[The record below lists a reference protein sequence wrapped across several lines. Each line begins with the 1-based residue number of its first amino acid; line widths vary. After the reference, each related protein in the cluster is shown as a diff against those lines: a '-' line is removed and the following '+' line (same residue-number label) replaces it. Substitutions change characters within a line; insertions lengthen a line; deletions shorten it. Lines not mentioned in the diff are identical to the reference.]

1 MLSRLSFKDVLTVF
15 FGLNFNVEKRA
26 NVHNFKKT
34 TFAQI
39 IKMNPK
45 HLPQS
50 ILKNLGIENLNEMQE
65 VAQDAILHDNN
76 ILLLS
81 PTGSGKTLAFLLPVL
96 ELLNPEFLSVQCLIL
111 VPSRELGLQIE
122 QVWKKMG
129 TDYKINVCYGG
140 HSIDTEIKNLSNPPA
155 VLIGTPG
162 RIADH
167 IERGTFRLDKI
178 QTMVLDEFDK
188 SLQLGFH
195 EQMSFIIGKLP
206 KLNKRVLVSATSDI
220 EIPKY
225 TRVIN
230 PTILDFIPEED
241 EAASNLSM
249 KMVVS
254 KDKDKLTSLFNL
266 ICSLKS
272 EAAIVFCNHRDAAE
286 RISDTLNEKGI
297 YATYYHGGM
306 DQDERERALIQ
317 FRNGSMSYLITTDL
331 AARGLDIPEM
341 NHVIHY
347 HLPSK
352 ADEFTHRNGR
362 TARML
367 ASGTAYIVVN
377 DSEKKMDYIDYSIP
391 VLNVE
396 APKSLPKPPQYQTI
410 YISGGKKNKLNKIDI
425 VGFFSQKGK
434 LEKGDLGLIEV
445 KDFISFAAVKFNKVK
460 DLLHVIK
467 DEKMKG
473 KKFKIEVARKV
484 IKKVEE

>member
-1 MLSRLSFKDVLTVF
+1 MPFPFELKKNYFCRMT
-15 FGLNFNVEKRA
+15 
-26 NVHNFKKT
+26 NFKHS
-34 TFAQI
+34 
-39 IKMNPK
+39 NN
-45 HLPQS
+45 
-50 ILKNLGIENLNEMQE
+50 ILLNLGIESLNDMQAT
-65 VAQDAILHDNN
+65 AQQTILNDRNV
-76 ILLLS
+76 LLLS
-81 PTGSGKTLAFLLPVL
+81 PTGSGKTLAFLLPIF
-96 ELLNPEFLSVQCLIL
+96 EMLNEDIKTVQCLIL

-129 TDYKINVCYGG
+129 TNYKVNVCYGG
-140 HSIDTEIKNLSNPPA
+140 HSIETEIKNLSNPPA

-167 IERGTFRLDKI
+167 IDRGTFTADTITTLI
-178 QTMVLDEFDK
+178 LDEFDK

-195 EQMSFIIGKLP
+195 EQMSFIIARLP
-206 KLNKRVLVSATSDI
+206 KLNKRILVSATSDI

-225 TRVIN
+225 TRVIH
-230 PTILDFIPEED
+230 PTVLDFIPEE
-241 EAASNLSM
+241 EAKTNLSM

-254 KDKDKLTSLFNL
+254 PHKDKIESLFQL
-266 ICSLKS
+266 ICSLQS
-272 EAAIVFCNHRDAAE
+272 ESAIIFCNHRDAAE

-317 FRNGSMSYLITTDL
+317 FRNGSVNYLVTTDL

-341 NHVIHY
+341 KHVIHY

-352 ADEFTHRNGR
+352 EDEFTHRNGR

-367 ASGTAYIVVN
+367 ASGTSYIIVHE
-377 DSEKKMDYIDYSIP
+377 SEKKLDYIDYGMKL
-391 VLNVE
+391 LNVE
-396 APKSLPKPPQYQTI
+396 NSNRLPKAPEFQTI

-445 KDFISFAAVKFNKVK
+445 KDFISFAAVKSLKVK
-460 DLLHVIK
+460 DLLKNIR

-473 KKFKIEVARKV
+473 KKYKIEVARKV
-484 IKKVEE
+484 IKKEEDK

>member
-1 MLSRLSFKDVLTVF
+1 M
-15 FGLNFNVEKRA
+15 N
-26 NVHNFKKT
+26 KKHHS
-34 TFAQI
+34 
-39 IKMNPK
+39 NN
-45 HLPQS
+45 
-50 ILKNLGIENLNEMQE
+50 ILLNLGIESLNEMQE
-65 VAQDAILHDNN
+65 VAQDVILNDNN

-81 PTGSGKTLAFLLPVL
+81 PTGSGKTLAFLLPIFEML
-96 ELLNPEFLSVQCLIL
+96 QPEILSVQCLIL

-129 TDYKINVCYGG
+129 TDYKVNVCYGG

-167 IERGTFRLDKI
+167 IDRGTFRLDKI
-178 QTMVLDEFDK
+178 QTLILDEFDK

-195 EQMSFIIGKLP
+195 EQMSFIIGKLS

-225 TRVIN
+225 TRVVN
-230 PTILDFIPEED
+230 PTILDFIPTED
-241 EAASNLSM
+241 EQESNLTT

-254 KDKDKLTSLFNL
+254 SSKDKLGSLFNL

-272 EAAIVFCNHRDAAE
+272 QSAIVFCNHRDAAE

-306 DQDERERALIQ
+306 DQEERERSLTQ

-341 NHVIHY
+341 KHVIHY
-347 HLPSK
+347 HLPLK
-352 ADEFTHRNGR
+352 EDEFTHRNGR
-362 TARML
+362 TARMQ
-367 ASGTAYIVVN
+367 ASGTAYLIIHE
-377 DSEKKMDYIDYSIP
+377 SEKKLDYIDYGMP

-396 APKSLPKPPQYQTI
+396 NSSNLPKPPEFQTI

-425 VGFFSQKGK
+425 VGFFSQKGN

-460 DLLHVIK
+460 DLLHAIK

-484 IKKVEE
+484 IKREEE

>member
-1 MLSRLSFKDVLTVF
+1 
-15 FGLNFNVEKRA
+15 
-26 NVHNFKKT
+26 
-34 TFAQI
+34 
-39 IKMNPK
+39 MNNN
-45 HLPQS
+45 HHSTNL
-50 ILKNLGIENLNEMQE
+50 LLNLGIESLNEMQ
-65 VAQDAILHDNN
+65 VAAQEAIVENN
-76 ILLLS
+76 NTLLLS
-81 PTGSGKTLAFLLPVL
+81 PTGSGKTLAFLLPVFQIL
-96 ELLNPEFLSVQCLIL
+96 QPEILSVQCLII

-129 TDYKINVCYGG
+129 TGYKANVCYGG

-167 IERGTFRLDKI
+167 IDRETFRTDKI
-178 QTMVLDEFDK
+178 QTLVLDEFDK

-195 EQMSFIIGKLP
+195 EEMSFIINRLP

-230 PTILDFIPEED
+230 PAVLDFIPRNEEKT
-241 EAASNLSM
+241 NLSM

-254 KDKDKLTSLFNL
+254 KEKDKINSLFQL

-272 EAAIVFCNHRDAAE
+272 ESALIFCNHRDAAE

-306 DQDERERALIQ
+306 DQEERERALIQ
-317 FRNGSMSYLITTDL
+317 FRNGSVSYLVTTDL

-341 NHVIHY
+341 KHVIHY

-352 ADEFTHRNGR
+352 EDEFTHRNGR

-367 ASGTAYIVVN
+367 ASGTAYIIVHE
-377 DSEKKMDYIDYSIP
+377 SEKKLDYIDYDME

-396 APKSLPKPPQYQTI
+396 NSNSLPKPPEFQTI

-445 KDFISFAAVKFNKVK
+445 KDFISFAAVKSKKVK
-460 DLLHVIK
+460 DFLKNIK

-484 IKKVEE
+484 VKKEE

>member
-1 MLSRLSFKDVLTVF
+1 MNTP
-15 FGLNFNVEKRA
+15 
-26 NVHNFKKT
+26 HNFK
-34 TFAQI
+34 
-39 IKMNPK
+39 P
-45 HLPQS
+45 
-50 ILKNLGIENLNEMQE
+50 ILASLGILDLNEMQE
-65 VAQDAILHDNN
+65 VSHDAIINENN
-76 ILLLS
+76 VLLLS
-81 PTGSGKTLAFLLPVL
+81 PTGSGKTLAFLLPIF
-96 ELLNPEFLSVQCLIL
+96 ELLQPEILSVQCLIL

-122 QVWKKMG
+122 QVWKKMSTG
-129 TDYKINVCYGG
+129 YKVNVCYGG
-140 HSIDTEIKNLSNPPA
+140 HAIDTEIKNLSNPPA
-155 VLIGTPG
+155 ILIGTPG

-167 IERGTFRLDKI
+167 IDRGTFRLDKI
-178 QTMVLDEFDK
+178 QTLVLDEFDK

-195 EQMSFIIGKLP
+195 EQMSFVIGKLT
-206 KLNKRVLVSATSDI
+206 KLNKRVLVSATSGI

-225 TRVIN
+225 TRVVS
-230 PTILDFIPEED
+230 PLILDFIPENKE
-241 EAASNLSM
+241 ENNLSLQ
-249 KMVVS
+249 MVVS
-254 KDKDKLTSLFNL
+254 KEKDKLMTLFQL

-306 DQDERERALIQ
+306 DQEERERALIQ

-341 NHVIHY
+341 KHVIHY
-347 HLPSK
+347 HLPLK
-352 ADEFTHRNGR
+352 EEEFTHRNGR

-367 ASGTAYIVVN
+367 ASGTAYLIVN
-377 DSEKKMDYIDYSIP
+377 ESEKKLDYIDYSMS
-391 VLNVE
+391 VMDV
-396 APKSLPKPPQYQTI
+396 SSHVVLPKPPQFQTI

-445 KDFISFAAVKFNKVK
+445 KDFISFAAVKYNKVK
-460 DLLHVIK
+460 DLLSNIR

-484 IKKVEE
+484 IKKEEE

>member
-1 MLSRLSFKDVLTVF
+1 
-15 FGLNFNVEKRA
+15 
-26 NVHNFKKT
+26 
-34 TFAQI
+34 
-39 IKMNPK
+39 MNKNP
-45 HLPQS
+45 HSNNL
-50 ILKNLGIENLNEMQE
+50 LLNLGIENLNEMQE
-65 VAQDAILHDNN
+65 VAQNAILNDSNV
-76 ILLLS
+76 LLLS
-81 PTGSGKTLAFLLPVL
+81 PTGSGKTVAFLLPVFKML
-96 ELLNPEFLSVQCLIL
+96 QEEITTVQCLIL

-129 TDYKINVCYGG
+129 TNYKVNTCYGG
-140 HSIDTEIKNLSNPPA
+140 HSIETEIKNLSNPPA

-167 IERGTFRLDKI
+167 IDRGTFKTDTIETLI
-178 QTMVLDEFDK
+178 LDEFDK

-195 EQMSFIIGKLP
+195 EQMSFIISKLN

-220 EIPKY
+220 EIPRY
-225 TRVIN
+225 TRVVN
-230 PTILDFIPEED
+230 PTVLDFIPEE
-241 EAASNLSM
+241 EENSNLSM
-249 KMVVS
+249 KMIVS
-254 KDKDKLTSLFNL
+254 KEKDKINSLFHL

-272 EAAIVFCNHRDAAE
+272 QSAIIFCNHRDAAE

-317 FRNGSMSYLITTDL
+317 FRNGSVTYLITTDL

-341 NHVIHY
+341 KHVIHY

-352 ADEFTHRNGR
+352 EDEFTHRNGR

-367 ASGTAYIVVN
+367 ASGTAYIIAHE
-377 DSEKKMDYIDYSIP
+377 SEKKMDYLDYGMP
-391 VLNVE
+391 VLNVDS
-396 APKSLPKPPQYQTI
+396 ATTLPKPPEFKTI

-445 KDFISFAAVKFNKVK
+445 KDFISFAAVKAKKVK
-460 DLLHVIK
+460 DLLNNIRE
-467 DEKMKG
+467 EKMKG

-484 IKKVEE
+484 IKKEEE

>member
-1 MLSRLSFKDVLTVF
+1 M
-15 FGLNFNVEKRA
+15 N
-26 NVHNFKKT
+26 KKHHS
-34 TFAQI
+34 
-39 IKMNPK
+39 NN
-45 HLPQS
+45 
-50 ILKNLGIENLNEMQE
+50 ILLNLGIDSLNEMQE
-65 VAQDAILHDNN
+65 AAQEIILNENN
-76 ILLLS
+76 VLLLS

-96 ELLNPEFLSVQCLIL
+96 EMLQPEILSVQCLIL

-129 TDYKINVCYGG
+129 TAYKVNVCYGG

-167 IERGTFRLDKI
+167 IERGSFRLDKI
-178 QTMVLDEFDK
+178 QTLILDEFDK

-195 EQMSFIIGKLP
+195 EQMSFIIGKLA
-206 KLNKRVLVSATSDI
+206 KVNKRVLVSATSDI
-220 EIPKY
+220 EIPKF
-225 TRVIN
+225 TRVVN
-230 PTILDFIPEED
+230 PAVLDFIPETE
-241 EAASNLSM
+241 EESNLST
-249 KMVVS
+249 KLVVS
-254 KDKDKLTSLFNL
+254 KEKDKLNSLFQL

-272 EAAIVFCNHRDAAE
+272 ESAIIFCNHRDAAE

-297 YATYYHGGM
+297 YSTYYHGGM
-306 DQDERERALIQ
+306 DQEERERALIQ
-317 FRNGSMSYLITTDL
+317 FRNGSVSYLVTTDL

-347 HLPSK
+347 HLPLK
-352 ADEFTHRNGR
+352 EDEFTHRNGR
-362 TARML
+362 TARMT
-367 ASGTAYIVVN
+367 ATGTAYIIAHE
-377 DSEKKMDYIDYSIP
+377 SEKKMDYVDYENTEVFS
-391 VLNVE
+391 VE
-396 APKSLPKPPQYQTI
+396 NGKSLPKPPQFQTI

-445 KDFISFAAVKFNKVK
+445 KDFISFAAVKYSKVK
-460 DLLHVIK
+460 ELLHHIK

-473 KKFKIEVARKV
+473 KKYKIQVARNV

>member
-1 MLSRLSFKDVLTVF
+1 
-15 FGLNFNVEKRA
+15 
-26 NVHNFKKT
+26 
-34 TFAQI
+34 
-39 IKMNPK
+39 MNK
-45 HLPQS
+45 NLHSNNL
-50 ILKNLGIENLNEMQE
+50 LLNLGIESLNEMQDT
-65 VAQDAILHDNN
+65 AQEAILNDTNV
-76 ILLLS
+76 LLLS
-81 PTGSGKTLAFLLPVL
+81 PTGSGKTLAFLLPIFKML
-96 ELLNPEFLSVQCLIL
+96 QTEISTVQCLIL

-122 QVWKKMG
+122 GVWKKMG
-129 TDYKINVCYGG
+129 TDYKVNVCYGG

-167 IERGTFRLDKI
+167 IERETFKLDTI
-178 QTMVLDEFDK
+178 VTLVLDEFDK

-195 EQMSFIIGKLP
+195 EQMSFIISKLT
-206 KLNKRVLVSATSDI
+206 KLNKRILVSATAAI

-225 TRVIN
+225 TGVFH
-230 PTILDFIPEED
+230 PTVLDFIPTEE
-241 EAASNLSM
+241 EHLNLSL

-254 KDKDKLTSLFNL
+254 KEKDKINSLFNL

-272 EAAIVFCNHRDAAE
+272 QSAIIFCNHREAAE

-317 FRNGSMSYLITTDL
+317 FRNGSVSYLITTDL

-341 NHVIHY
+341 KHVIHY
-347 HLPSK
+347 HLPLK
-352 ADEFTHRNGR
+352 EDEFTHRNGR

-367 ASGTAYIVVN
+367 ASGTAYIVAHE
-377 DSEKKMDYIDYSIP
+377 SEKKMEYLDYGMP

-396 APKSLPKPPQYQTI
+396 NATTLPKPPEFQTI

-434 LEKGDLGLIEV
+434 LDKSDLGLIEV
-445 KDFISFAAVKFNKVK
+445 KDFISFAAVKSKKVK
-460 DLLHVIK
+460 EFLANIR

-484 IKKVEE
+484 IKKEE

>member
-1 MLSRLSFKDVLTVF
+1 MYK
-15 FGLNFNVEKRA
+15 
-26 NVHNFKKT
+26 
-34 TFAQI
+34 
-39 IKMNPK
+39 NP
-45 HLPQS
+45 HSNNL
-50 ILKNLGIENLNEMQE
+50 LLNLGIDSLNEMQE
-65 VAQDAILHDNN
+65 TASAAILNDAN

-81 PTGSGKTLAFLLPVL
+81 PTGSGKTLGFLLPIF
-96 ELLNPEFLSVQCLIL
+96 EMLNEDINTRVQCLIL

-129 TDYKINVCYGG
+129 TNYKVNVCYGG
-140 HSIDTEIKNLSNPPA
+140 HSIETEIKNLSNPPA

-162 RIADH
+162 RIMDH
-167 IERGTFRLDKI
+167 IDRRTFKTDYIETL
-178 QTMVLDEFDK
+178 VLDEFDK

-195 EQMSFIIGKLP
+195 EQMSFIISRLP
-206 KLNKRVLVSATSDI
+206 KVNKRILVSATAGI
-220 EIPKY
+220 EIPRY
-225 TRVIN
+225 TRVVN
-230 PTILDFIPEED
+230 PTVLDFIPNN
-241 EAASNLSM
+241 EANANLEM

-254 KDKDKLTSLFNL
+254 KEKDKINSLFNL

-272 EAAIVFCNHRDAAE
+272 ESAIIFCNHRDAAE
-286 RISDTLNEKGI
+286 RISDALNEKGI
-297 YATYYHGGM
+297 FATYYHGGM

-317 FRNGSMSYLITTDL
+317 FRNGSMPYLITTDL

-341 NHVIHY
+341 KHVIHY

-352 ADEFTHRNGR
+352 EDEFTHRNGR

-367 ASGTAYIVVN
+367 ATGTAYIIAHE
-377 DSEKKMDYIDYSIP
+377 SEKKMDYLDYSMK
-391 VLNVE
+391 VFNVT
-396 APKSLPKPPQYQTI
+396 SSTTLPKPPEFQTI

-445 KDFISFAAVKFNKVK
+445 KDFISFAAVKSKEVK
-460 DLLHVIK
+460 DLLSNIR

-484 IKKVEE
+484 IKKAEE

>member
-1 MLSRLSFKDVLTVF
+1 MNKNS
-15 FGLNFNVEKRA
+15 NFN
-26 NVHNFKKT
+26 T
-34 TFAQI
+34 
-39 IKMNPK
+39 
-45 HLPQS
+45 
-50 ILKNLGIENLNEMQE
+50 ILGNLGIKNLNEMQ
-65 VAQDAILHDNN
+65 VAAQETILNDNN
-76 ILLLS
+76 VLLLS
-81 PTGSGKTLAFLLPVL
+81 PTGSGKTLAFLLPIFEML
-96 ELLNPEFLSVQCLIL
+96 QPEILSVQTLIL

-129 TDYKINVCYGG
+129 TDYKVNVCYGG

-167 IERGTFRLDKI
+167 IDRGTFRVDKI
-178 QTMVLDEFDK
+178 QTLILDEFDK

-195 EQMSFIIGKLP
+195 EQMSFIIGKLT

-230 PTILDFIPEED
+230 PTILDFIPTEE
-241 EAASNLSM
+241 EKSNLST
-249 KMVVS
+249 KLVIS
-254 KDKDKLTSLFNL
+254 KEKDKIGSLFNL

-272 EAAIVFCNHRDAAE
+272 ESAIVFCNHRDAAE
-286 RISDTLNEKGI
+286 RISDTLCEKGI

-317 FRNGSMSYLITTDL
+317 FRNGSVSYLITTDL

-341 NHVIHY
+341 KHVIHY

-352 ADEFTHRNGR
+352 EDEFTHRNGR

-367 ASGTAYIVVN
+367 SSGTAYIIHN
-377 DSEKKMDYIDYSIP
+377 ETEKKLDYIDYEMKVLSIE
-391 VLNVE
+391 N
-396 APKSLPKPPQYQTI
+396 ATSLPKPPQFQTV

-434 LEKGDLGLIEV
+434 LEKDDLGLIEV
-445 KDFISFAAVKFNKVK
+445 KDFISFAAIKYNKLQ
-460 DLLHVIK
+460 DLLKNIK

-473 KKFKIEVARKV
+473 KKYKIEIARKV
-484 IKKVEE
+484 IKKIQD

>member
-1 MLSRLSFKDVLTVF
+1 
-15 FGLNFNVEKRA
+15 
-26 NVHNFKKT
+26 
-34 TFAQI
+34 
-39 IKMNPK
+39 
-45 HLPQS
+45 
-50 ILKNLGIENLNEMQE
+50 MQE
-65 VAQDAILHDNN
+65 VAQDVILNDNN
-76 ILLLS
+76 VLLLS
-81 PTGSGKTLAFLLPVL
+81 PTGSGKTLAFLLPIFEML
-96 ELLNPEFLSVQCLIL
+96 QPEILSVQCLIL

-129 TDYKINVCYGG
+129 TDYKVNVCYGG
-140 HSIDTEIKNLSNPPA
+140 HSIETEIKNLSNPPA

-167 IERGTFRLDKI
+167 IDRGTFRLDKI
-178 QTMVLDEFDK
+178 QTLILDEFDK

-195 EQMSFIIGKLP
+195 EQMSFIIGKLS

-225 TRVIN
+225 TRVVN
-230 PTILDFIPEED
+230 PTILDFIPTEE
-241 EAASNLSM
+241 EQESNLTT

-254 KDKDKLTSLFNL
+254 KEKDKLGSLFNL

-272 EAAIVFCNHRDAAE
+272 QQAIVFCNHRDAAE

-306 DQDERERALIQ
+306 DQEERERALIQ

-341 NHVIHY
+341 KHVIHY
-347 HLPSK
+347 HLPLK
-352 ADEFTHRNGR
+352 GDEFTHRNGR
-362 TARML
+362 TARMQ
-367 ASGTAYIVVN
+367 ASGTAYVIAHE
-377 DSEKKMDYIDYSIP
+377 SEKKMDYLDYGME
-391 VLNVE
+391 VLDVE
-396 APKSLPKPPQYQTI
+396 NAVTLPKPPEFQTI

-460 DLLHVIK
+460 DLLHHIK

-473 KKFKIEVARKV
+473 KRFKIEVARKV
-484 IKKVEE
+484 LKKEEE